1 MAESDAPQQL
11 ASANMPI
18 SLAAN
23 TMLTGNDLS
32 RTARTSE
39 ISVLSPGLYE
49 IYYRGVAQ
57 ATGAGLTFPYT
68 ISAVVVFN
76 GVPLENTRSTR
87 TVTSPS
93 QAVTLSQSACTL
105 VRSKEVGSF
114 VVRSESAGVS
124 WSNVVVVAVKL
135 TDTV

>member
-1 MAESDAPQQL
+1 M
-11 ASANMPI
+11 
-18 SLAAN
+18 
-23 TMLTGNDLS
+23 
-32 RTARTSE
+32 
-39 ISVLSPGLYE
+39 
-49 IYYRGVAQ
+49 
-57 ATGAGLTFPYT
+57 
-68 ISAVVVFN
+68 VFN